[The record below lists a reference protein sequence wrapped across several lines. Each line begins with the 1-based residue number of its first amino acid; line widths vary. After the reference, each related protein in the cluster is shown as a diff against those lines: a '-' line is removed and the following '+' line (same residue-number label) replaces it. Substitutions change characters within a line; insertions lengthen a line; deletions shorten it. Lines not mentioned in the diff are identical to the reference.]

1 MDWKLFEPNKIRV
14 KSQIRWA
21 YVQWI
26 DSTVLRKCAS
36 LQKHLALV
44 FCIESIMENNSST
57 EGVEWFRFRRTITP
71 LHLSKAK
78 TGAGTKANLLLDE
91 NEMNLIFFLL
101 ICFITNLLL
110 YLKEMTSKIGFPIHL
125 SKIAIVI
132 VASTAVPFFVA
143 KK

>member
-1 MDWKLFEPNKIRV
+1 
-14 KSQIRWA
+14 
-21 YVQWI
+21 
-26 DSTVLRKCAS
+26 
-36 LQKHLALV
+36 
-44 FCIESIMENNSST
+44 
-57 EGVEWFRFRRTITP
+57 
-71 LHLSKAK
+71 
-78 TGAGTKANLLLDE
+78 
-91 NEMNLIFFLL
+91 LIFFLL